1 MTTNKGP
8 EEDILLL
15 LKKIACHQKPR
26 PLMPVERQETDTKGK
41 KIQKTTHPR
50 KIISAI
56 SIYTYNNYKSNIAKE
71 EHKTTLST
79 SQGSTTPPEPS
90 FLLQQAMDIER
101 QLKHKKMI
109 IIDWP
114 KLLSCA
120 SAIFSFSESI

>member
-1 MTTNKGP
+1 LSP
-8 EEDILLL
+8 ETQ
-15 LKKIACHQKPR
+15 ATHTSR
-26 PLMPVERQETDTKGK
+26 ETGK
-41 KIQKTTHPR
+41 KIQKTTHLR

-71 EHKTTLST
+71 ERKSTLSN

-109 IIDWP
+109 
-114 KLLSCA
+114 LN
-120 SAIFSFSESI
+120 SIL